1 MRIDKRESC
10 KMQDNSFLNWNET
23 LAWLTSNRI
32 APHFK
37 AKLWIFKIINEKIS
51 LKCNLSKS
59 CSKFHASRQFH
70 GVYDVSI
77 SKTIQNHRQ
86 KKAFEIDILPP
97 LLSKEGPLL
106 LLMFPIPIPS
116 YFADPCPTLTECNVG
131 NKEKSQSHEK
141 GEKSVL
147 REWFS
152 VKPIF
157 FSLSHTIIFLSRGG
171 RGILR
176 QDKVFS
182 GNNKWRAK

>member
-1 MRIDKRESC
+1 
-10 KMQDNSFLNWNET
+10 MQDNTFLKLKLNFGLIDFKQNCPSFWSQ
-23 LAWLTSNRI
+23 ALT
-32 APHFK
+32 
-37 AKLWIFKIINEKIS
+37 INEKIS

-86 KKAFEIDILPP
+86 KK
-97 LLSKEGPLL
+97 LLKSTFYHHSWAKKDHCYYNV
-106 LLMFPIPIPS
+106 PIPS
-116 YFADPCPTLTECNVG
+116 YLADPCPTLTECNVG

-176 QDKVFS
+176 QDKIFS